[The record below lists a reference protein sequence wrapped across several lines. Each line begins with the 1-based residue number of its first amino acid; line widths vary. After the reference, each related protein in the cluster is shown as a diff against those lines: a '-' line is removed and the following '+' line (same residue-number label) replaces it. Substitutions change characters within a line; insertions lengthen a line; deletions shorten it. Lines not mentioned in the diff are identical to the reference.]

1 MSCLLED
8 NFLFNNNQKIAV
20 KFSEQFKRISK
31 CFLEIQN
38 KLNFKKNIKHID
50 NKIKALM
57 IRGNNERD

>member
-38 KLNFKKNIKHID
+38 KLNFIKIY
-50 NKIKALM
+50 KTY
-57 IRGNNERD
+57 R

>member
-38 KLNFKKNIKHID
+38 KLNFKKKY
-50 NKIKALM
+50 KTY
-57 IRGNNERD
+57 R